1 MMNTQ
6 HSFFKY
12 SLLSL
17 AIFNC
22 HLAYAS
28 EQDLSQSAQSDA
40 DITDDSLKK
49 LKALNAITVMASRGS
64 DLKDMDMSTTIIQHQ
79 QIQNAPQTS
88 IDQIINK
95 IPGVFAPARLS
106 TQIHPT
112 GQLLNIRGFGTSTN
126 GLTLV
131 LLDGIPANDPYF
143 RTINWAQIPKEQVE
157 RIEVIRGGG
166 ATSLWGNMAMGGVI
180 NIVTRTPQS
189 GTDVYAS
196 YGSFNTTTYGVSQ
209 GFDVTDQLKI
219 GFSYDGSYSDGYW
232 QTPKK
237 YRHPDMSKTQTQVD
251 TFNVKAVYT
260 PRERD
265 EYSLALQS
273 SQTQENG
280 LQYRLAE
287 NQWDS
292 YRVAFNGKT
301 ALSNTW
307 DLHSI
312 AWYQYNEMYTQNVS
326 NSGYSLL
333 TPKVGTPNIS
343 QKEKASYDSFG
354 GSLSTS
360 TNWKNLHDIKFG
372 LDYRQI
378 EIKDPLRIFNRDGQ
392 QGNITAEAT
401 NQFYGIFAQA
411 MYRFDRIPLDMTLG
425 LREDFWQASK
435 AKTYGEY
442 QGSGIDNHLAD
453 QDENHFSPRLGF
465 KYHANDSF
473 DVRGAAYKNFSA
485 PGLNQMYRSFIS
497 GTNYTIPNT
506 NLKAQ
511 TNGGVEFGFDFNRDA
526 LNVSGTYFY
535 NKIKDYIDYATVQN
549 DCNSANRFCQTG
561 VSAATNLR
569 QYINAGDA
577 EMQGFELMADWQL
590 THHINVNAGYTY
602 TKSELT
608 KSKLSPTVAPTG
620 QQLGQIPTWNAT
632 LGASW
637 QASDKLNLNVQ
648 LREYAKYWNDTAHM
662 QRNDGTFTADIGA
675 NYQASSKLQI
685 YAVAQNLFGRDY
697 YDQGLSHKADGSLN
711 TSIIPAYAMPFNFTI
726 GAKYHF

>member
-1 MMNTQ
+1 MNTQ
-6 HSFFKY
+6 QYAFRI
-12 SLLSL
+12 SLLSWAIL
-17 AIFNC
+17 AA
-22 HLAYAS
+22 H
-28 EQDLSQSAQSDA
+28 SAFAAESLDA
-40 DITDDSLKK
+40 NEIKSLNQ
-49 LKALNAITVMASRGS
+49 LDAISVMASRGS
-64 DLKDMDMSTTIIQHQ
+64 DLKDMDMSTTIIQHE

-180 NIVTRTPQS
+180 NIVTRTPTT

-196 YGSFNTTTYGVSQ
+196 YGSFNTSTYGISQ
-209 GFDVTDQLKI
+209 GFDLSDKLKI

-232 QTPKK
+232 QTPKQ
-237 YRHPDMSKTQTQVD
+237 YRHSEMSKTQTQVD
-251 TFNVKAVYT
+251 TFNIKAVYT

-265 EYSLALQS
+265 EYALALQS

-280 LQYRLAE
+280 LQYAQAE

-292 YRVAFNGKT
+292 YRITYSGKT
-301 ALSNTW
+301 ALSNAW
-307 DLHSI
+307 NLNSA
-312 AWYQYNEMYTQNVS
+312 AWYQYNEMFTQNVS
-326 NSGYSLL
+326 NAGYSLL
-333 TPKVGTPNIS
+333 NPKLGSVNIS
-343 QKEKASYDSFG
+343 QQEKATYDSFG

-360 TNWKNLHDIKFG
+360 TDWKNLKDIQFG
-372 LDYRQI
+372 VDYRQI
-378 EIKDPLRIFNRDGQ
+378 NVEDPVHIYSGGTHKGD
-392 QGNITAEAT
+392 ITAEAT

-411 MYRFDRIPLDMTLG
+411 MYRFNAIPLDVTLG
-425 LREDFWQASK
+425 LREDFWQASN
-435 AKTYGEY
+435 AKTAGQYNG
-442 QGSGIDNHLAD
+442 QAFNSPLSD

-465 KYHANDSF
+465 KYHALDSLDF
-473 DVRGAAYKNFSA
+473 RGAAYKNFSA

-497 GTNYTIPNT
+497 GTNYTVPNT
-506 NLKAQ
+506 DLKSQ
-511 TNGGVEFGFDFNRDA
+511 TNGGVEFGFDWNTGG
-526 LNVSGTYFY
+526 LNLSGTYFY
-535 NKIKDYIDYATVQN
+535 NKVKDYIDYAVMQN
-549 DCNSANRFCQTG
+549 GCMDNCGTDINGITS
-561 VSAATNLR
+561 LR

-577 EMQGFELMADWQL
+577 EMQGFELMGGWQI
-590 THHINVNAGYTY
+590 TDRINLNAGYTY
-602 TKSELT
+602 TQSELT
-608 KSKLSPTVAPTG
+608 RSKVRPTG

-637 QASDKLNLNVQ
+637 KATDKLNLNVQ
-648 LREYAKYWNDTAHM
+648 LRDFASYWNDTSHL
-662 QRNDGTFTADIGA
+662 QRNDGAFTADVSV
-675 NYQASSKLQI
+675 NYQASPKLQL
-685 YAVAQNLFGRDY
+685 YAIAQNLFARDY
-697 YDQGLSHKADGSLN
+697 YDQGFSHNTNGDLN
-711 TSIIPAYAMPFNFTI
+711 TSTIPSYAMPFNFTF

>member
-6 HSFFKY
+6 HYVFKI

-17 AIFNC
+17 AISVC
-22 HLAYAS
+22 HLTYAK
-28 EQDLSQSAQSDA
+28 
-40 DITDDSLKK
+40 DSTESTSVKN
-49 LKALNAITVMASRGS
+49 LNQLESISVMASRGS
-64 DLKDMDMSTTIIQHQ
+64 DLNDMDMSTTIIQHE
-79 QIQNAPQTS
+79 QIQNSPQTS

-196 YGSFNTTTYGVSQ
+196 YGSFNTSTYGISQ
-209 GFDVTDQLKI
+209 GFEVSDQLKI
-219 GFSYDGSYSDGYW
+219 GLSYDGSYSEGNW
-232 QTPKK
+232 QTPKQ
-237 YRHPDMSKTQTQVD
+237 YRHPEMSKTQTQVD
-251 TFNVKAVYT
+251 SFNVKAVYT

-280 LQYRLAE
+280 LQYRKAE

-292 YRVAFNGKT
+292 YRVAFSGKT

-307 DLHSI
+307 DLHSVG
-312 AWYQYNEMYTQNVS
+312 WYQYNEMQTQNVS
-326 NSGYSLL
+326 VPGYSLAN
-333 TPKVGTPNIS
+333 PHNGIPNIS
-343 QKEKASYDSFG
+343 QKEKAEYDSFG

-360 TNWKNLHDIKFG
+360 TQWKNLHDIKFG

-378 EIKDPLRIFNRDGQ
+378 DVKDPVQIYNASGHLGD
-392 QGNITAEAT
+392 ITAEAT
-401 NQFYGIFAQA
+401 HQFYGIFAQA
-411 MYRFDRIPLDMTLG
+411 MYRFDSIPLDITLG
-425 LREDFWQASK
+425 LREDFWTSSQ
-435 AKTYGEY
+435 AKTYGQY
-442 QGSGIDNHLAD
+442 GPSQIHNVLAD

-465 KYHANDSF
+465 KYHATDGLDF
-473 DVRGAAYKNFSA
+473 RGAAYQNFSA
-485 PGLNQMYRSFIS
+485 PGLNQMYRSFI
-497 GTNYTIPNT
+497 GGNNYTVPNT
-506 NLKAQ
+506 DLKSQ
-511 TNGGVEFGFDFNRDA
+511 TNKGAEIGFDFNH
-526 LNVSGTYFY
+526 NQFNFSGTYFY
-535 NKIKDYIDYATVQN
+535 NKVDDYIDYAIVQDGCAAAN
-549 DCNSANRFCQTG
+549 DYCGTN
-561 VSAATNLR
+561 VSAASNLR

-577 EMQGFELMADWQL
+577 EMQGFELMADWQVTDRVNL
-590 THHINVNAGYTY
+590 NAGYTY
-602 TKSELT
+602 TKAELT
-608 KSKLSPTVAPTG
+608 RSLMSPTVAPTG

-637 QASDKLNLNVQ
+637 KATDKLNLNVQ
-648 LREYAKYWNDTAHM
+648 LRDFANYWNNTAHT
-662 QRNDGTFTADIGA
+662 QRNDGGFTADVSA
-675 NYQASSKLQI
+675 NYQATPKLQL
-685 YAVAQNLFGRDY
+685 YAIAQNLFAHDY
-697 YDQGLSHKADGSLN
+697 YDQGLSYLADGSLN
-711 TSIIPAYAMPFNFTI
+711 TSSSGTVPSYAMPFNFTF